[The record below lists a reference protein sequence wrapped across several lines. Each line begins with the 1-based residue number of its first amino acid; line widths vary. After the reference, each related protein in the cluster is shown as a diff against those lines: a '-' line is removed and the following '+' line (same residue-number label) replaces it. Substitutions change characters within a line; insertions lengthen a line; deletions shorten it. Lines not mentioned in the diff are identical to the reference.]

1 MHYSDTSRK
10 RESPKDN
17 FSQVQANVCIEY
29 VEISEDDEREIFRMR
44 RDHIRLLRSIH
55 TVCSWRVQLG
65 MAPNYAEKMKAE
77 DPTPRQTLVH
87 ELVAES
93 GTPLRGFND
102 RRDATFRWVAQSLQ
116 TILDPRPII
125 KCMTT
130 TTSQQTTWL
139 KNTAALDL
147 AWKKPVQHIR
157 P

>member
-1 MHYSDTSRK
+1 MHYSDTNRK
-10 RESPKDN
+10 RENPESN

-29 VEISEDDEREIFRMR
+29 MEISEDDEREIFR
-44 RDHIRLLRSIH
+44 
-55 TVCSWRVQLG
+55 RVQLG
-65 MAPNYAEKMKAE
+65 VEPNYAEKMKAE

-147 AWKKPVQHIR
+147 AWKKPVQHKYDHR
-157 P
+157 LVRGA